1 MRDTRCEIRDTKI
14 RAVLFDLGE
23 TLLNFGKV
31 DIAALFHEGARLSY
45 DYLESQHQAIGSFR
59 YYRLRS
65 LISLYVRRWLSNVRG
80 KDFDAMAVLKRI
92 GIKKGVK
99 LSEQQWRHFAWLW
112 YKPLSRVA
120 RLEPQ
125 TVETL
130 TKLRACGL
138 KLGIVSNT
146 FINASSLEE
155 HLEQLGILEFFS
167 VRLFSCQFDF
177 KKPSS
182 KIFKIAAD
190 GIGEMLQNILF
201 VGDRI
206 DKDIMPAVRAGMH
219 AVLKAAYTNVGKEPP
234 EGIRKINRLSE
245 LPAVIEKINAA
256 ATQESPQS

>member
-1 MRDTRCEIRDTKI
+1 MRDTKI

-23 TLLNFGKV
+23 TLVNFGKV
-31 DIAALFHEGARLSY
+31 NVAALFREGARLSY
-45 DYLESQHQAIGSFR
+45 DYLESQGQAIGSFR

-65 LISLYVRRWLSNVRG
+65 LISLRVLRWLSSVRG
-80 KDFDAMAVLKRI
+80 KDFDSLAVLKKI

-99 LSEQQWRHFAWLW
+99 LSEQQWRHYAWLW
-112 YKPLSRVA
+112 YEPLSRVS
-120 RLEPQ
+120 RLEPR

-146 FINASSLEE
+146 FINASSLEK

-206 DKDIMPAVRAGMH
+206 DRDIIPALRTGMH
-219 AVLKAAYTNVGKEPP
+219 AVLKAAYTNAGKEPP
-234 EGIRKINRLSE
+234 EGIHKINQLSE

-256 ATQESPQS
+256 AM

>member
-1 MRDTRCEIRDTKI
+1 MRDARYEIRNTKI

-31 DIAALFHEGARLSY
+31 DITALFHEGARLSY
-45 DYLESQHQAIGSFR
+45 DYLKSQGQTVGSFW

-65 LISLYVRRWLSNVRG
+65 LISLRILRWLSNVRH
-80 KDFDAMAVLKRI
+80 KDFDALTVLKKI
-92 GIKKGVK
+92 GIKKKVK
-99 LSEQQWRHFAWLW
+99 LSEQQWRHYAWLW
-112 YKPLSRVA
+112 YEPLSRVA

-177 KKPSS
+177 KKPSN
-182 KIFKIAAD
+182 KIFRIAAD
-190 GIGEMLQNILF
+190 KIGEMLQNTLF

-206 DKDIMPAVRAGMH
+206 DKDIIPAVRAGMH
-219 AVLKAAYTNVGKEPP
+219 AVLKAAYTNVGREPP
-234 EGIRKINRLSE
+234 EGICKINRLSE

-256 ATQESPQS
+256 VTQESLQS